1 MPTKTPAEHVGLLPH
16 ERALQT
22 LGLCQ
27 MREAEDLRLTAAS
40 CTISKSQLAS
50 GALRLIPNAE
60 MVQAPFPVPLPLPP
74 NKTKYTVKVKVD
86 LDLEKQ
92 GQQARMGILSS
103 ETSIRVSRLARGVC
117 QDSGLALGF
126 LFRGFYRGAPLG
138 HGGPRATICATRRPT
153 EGRPASGGLA

>member
-92 GQQARMGILSS
+92 GQQARMGNLVFRNLDSCL
-103 ETSIRVSRLARGVC
+103 TSGSWSL
-117 QDSGLALGF
+117 SGLRSCFGLPF
-126 LFRGFYRGAPLG
+126 SRVLQRRPLG
-138 HGGPRATICATRRPT
+138 PRRPT
-153 EGRPASGGLA
+153 RHHLRHSAAH